1 MLLVALLALGG
12 GCVGLISGA
21 AMMSGHRFSWVGLVE
36 LVTGSSPSAD
46 FAAILG
52 GWGFVAAG
60 FILGGYLGVF
70 LVSMGRTGVACPR
83 CGTANAREAIGCKAC
98 GLELR

>member
-1 MLLVALLALGG
+1 LLVALLALGG
-12 GCVGLISGA
+12 GCVGLISAA
-21 AMMSGHRFSWVGLVE
+21 AMMSGHRLSFGELFE

-46 FAAILG
+46 FPAILG

-70 LVSMGRTGVACPR
+70 LASTKRTGVGCPR
-83 CGTANAREAIGCKAC
+83 CGTTNARDAIGCKAC